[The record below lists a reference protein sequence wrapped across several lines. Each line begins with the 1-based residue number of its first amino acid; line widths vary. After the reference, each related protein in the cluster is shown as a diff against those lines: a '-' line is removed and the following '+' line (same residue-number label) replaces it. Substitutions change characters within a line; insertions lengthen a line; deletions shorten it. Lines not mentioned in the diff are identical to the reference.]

1 MGQMRQFEFEAKE
14 AFRKVG
20 LSIPR
25 GRTAQSSDE
34 AEEIA
39 KELACPVILKVQVL
53 AGGRGK
59 AGGIKRAKTPK
70 EARVIAGKLL
80 GMEIHGH
87 RVKRLLVEEC
97 LDIAK
102 EIYVGITVDR
112 EKRKP
117 VAICSGMGGVDI
129 EKVAE
134 EHPEKIAR
142 LTINPLMGMREF
154 EARRLA
160 KAAGF
165 NGRELLNLSR
175 IIMQLWRVFSDN
187 DAELTEINP
196 LIVTTDGKFMAADA
210 RLNVDDSS
218 LFRHK
223 SLMERLEKGVAELT
237 ELELRARE
245 VGMTYVELKGD
256 IGIIGNGAGL
266 VMATMDAV
274 HYYGGKPAN
283 FLDVG
288 GGATADRMT
297 QALDIVL
304 SHPDVKGVFINIL
317 GGITRC
323 DEMANGIVS
332 SQKNLRQEVPMAIRL
347 IGTREK
353 EGAEIL
359 RKANIPFLE
368 TMDAAARL
376 IVEKTSGG
384 KPT

>member
-1 MGQMRQFEFEAKE
+1 MRQFEFEAKE
-14 AFRKVG
+14 AFQKIG
-20 LSIPR
+20 LAIPR
-25 GRTAQSSDE
+25 GRVALSSDE
-34 AEEIA
+34 AEQIA
-39 KELACPVILKVQVL
+39 RELACPVILKVQVL

-70 EARVIAGKLL
+70 QARSIADKLL

-87 RVKRLLVEEC
+87 RVNRLLVEEC
-97 LDIAK
+97 LDIAQ
-102 EIYVGITVDR
+102 EIYLGITVDR

-129 EKVAE
+129 ERVAE

-142 LTINPLMGMREF
+142 LAVNPLMGLREF
-154 EARRLA
+154 EARRLV

-165 NGRELLNLSR
+165 KGRELLHLSR
-175 IIMQLWRVFSDN
+175 IVIQLWRVFSDN

-196 LIVTTDGKFMAADA
+196 LIVTTDGKFVAADA

-223 SLMERLEKGVAELT
+223 ALMERLEKGVAELT

-288 GGATADRMT
+288 GGATANRMT

-323 DEMANGIVS
+323 DEMANGIVA
-332 SQKNLRQEVPMAIRL
+332 SQRNLRREVPMAIRL

-368 TMDAAARL
+368 TMDAAALL
-376 IVEKTSGG
+376 IVEKIRGG
-384 KPT
+384 KST

>member
-1 MGQMRQFEFEAKE
+1 MRQFEFEAKE

>member
-1 MGQMRQFEFEAKE
+1 MRQFEFEAKE
-14 AFRKVG
+14 SFRKVG

-25 GRTAQSSDE
+25 GRLAKSSEE
-34 AEEIA
+34 AERIA
-39 KELACPVILKVQVL
+39 TELSCPVILKVQVL
-53 AGGRGK
+53 SGGRGK
-59 AGGIKRAKTPK
+59 AGGIKRAENPK
-70 EARVIAGKLL
+70 EARVIADQLL

-87 RVKRLLVEEC
+87 QVRSILVEEC
-97 LDIAK
+97 LDIAQ
-102 EIYVGITVDR
+102 EIYIGITVDR
-112 EKRKP
+112 ANRRP

-134 EHPEKIAR
+134 EYPEKIAR
-142 LTINPLMGMREF
+142 LAVNPLMGLREF
-154 EARRLA
+154 EARRLV
-160 KAAGF
+160 KIAGF
-165 NGRELLNLSR
+165 KGKPLLQLSR
-175 IIMQLWRVFSDN
+175 IVMQLWRVFSDN

-196 LIVTTDGKFMAADA
+196 LIVTTDGEYIAADA

-223 SLMERLEKGVAELT
+223 ALMERLETGVAELT

-274 HYYGGKPAN
+274 HYHGGKPAN

-288 GGATADRMT
+288 GGATAERMT

-323 DEMANGIVS
+323 DEMANGIVA
-332 SQKNLRQEVPMAIRL
+332 SQKNLRREVPMAIRL

-359 RKANIPFLE
+359 RKAKIPFLE

-376 IVEKTSGG
+376 IVEKIVGG
-384 KPT
+384 SSA

>member
-1 MGQMRQFEFEAKE
+1 MK
-14 AFRKVG
+14 
-20 LSIPR
+20 
-25 GRTAQSSDE
+25 
-34 AEEIA
+34 
-39 KELACPVILKVQVL
+39 
-53 AGGRGK
+53 
-59 AGGIKRAKTPK
+59 
-70 EARVIAGKLL
+70 
-80 GMEIHGH
+80 IHGH
-87 RVKRLLVEEC
+87 TVNRLLVEEC
-97 LDIAK
+97 LDIAQ

-112 EKRKP
+112 SSRRP

-129 EKVAE
+129 EKVAK

-142 LTINPLMGMREF
+142 LAVNPLMGLREF
-154 EARRLA
+154 EARRLV

-165 NGRELLNLSR
+165 KGRPLLQLSR
-175 IIMQLWRVFSDN
+175 IVMRLWRVFSDN

-196 LIVTTDGKFMAADA
+196 LIVTTDGKYIAADA

-223 SLMERLEKGVAELT
+223 ALAERLEKGVAELT

-245 VGMTYVELKGD
+245 LGMTYVELKGD

-274 HYYGGKPAN
+274 HYYGGKPSN

-288 GGATADRMT
+288 GGATANRMT

-323 DEMANGIVS
+323 DEMANGIVAA
-332 SQKNLRQEVPMAIRL
+332 QKTLKRTVPMAIRL

-359 RKANIPFLE
+359 QKANIPFLE
-368 TMDAAARL
+368 TMDAAAQL
-376 IVEKTSGG
+376 IVEKIKGS
-384 KPT
+384 

>member
-1 MGQMRQFEFEAKE
+1 MRQFEFEAKE
-14 AFRKVG
+14 AFQKVG

-25 GRTAQSSDE
+25 GRVAQSSDE
-34 AEEIA
+34 VEQVAR
-39 KELACPVILKVQVL
+39 ELGCPVILKAQVL

-59 AGGIKRAKTPK
+59 AGGIKRAETPK
-70 EARVIAGKLL
+70 QARSLADKLF

-87 RVKRLLVEEC
+87 LVNRLLVEEC
-97 LDIAK
+97 LDISQ
-102 EIYVGITVDR
+102 EIYLGITVDR
-112 EKRKP
+112 TNRRP

-129 EKVAE
+129 EKVAK

-142 LTINPLMGMREF
+142 LAVNPLMGLREF
-154 EARRLA
+154 EARRLV

-165 NGRELLNLSR
+165 KGRTLLHLSR
-175 IIMQLWRVFSDN
+175 IVMQLWRVFSDN

-196 LIVTTDGKFMAADA
+196 LIVTTDGKYIAADA

-223 SLMERLEKGVAELT
+223 TLAERLEKGVAELT

-245 VGMTYVELKGD
+245 LGMTYVELKGD

-274 HYYGGKPAN
+274 HYYGGKPSN

-323 DEMANGIVS
+323 DEMANGIVA
-332 SQKNLRQEVPMAIRL
+332 SQKTLKREVPMAIRL

-359 RKANIPFLE
+359 QKANIPFLE
-368 TMDAAARL
+368 TMDAAAQL
-376 IVEKTSGG
+376 IVEKTRGG
-384 KPT
+384 EK

>member
-1 MGQMRQFEFEAKE
+1 MRQFEFEAKE
-14 AFRKVG
+14 AFQKVG
-20 LSIPR
+20 LTIPR
-25 GRTAQSSDE
+25 GRVAKSSDE
-34 AEEIA
+34 VEQIA
-39 KELACPVILKVQVL
+39 RELACPVILKVQVL

-70 EARVIAGKLL
+70 EARLIADKLL

-87 RVKRLLVEEC
+87 RVNRLLVEEC
-97 LDIAK
+97 LDIAQ
-102 EIYVGITVDR
+102 EIYIGITVDR

-117 VAICSGMGGVDI
+117 IAICSGMGGVDI

-142 LTINPLMGMREF
+142 LAVNPLMGLRDF
-154 EARRLA
+154 EARRLV

-165 NGRELLNLSR
+165 KGRDLLHLSR
-175 IIMQLWRVFSDN
+175 IVMQLWRVFSDN

-196 LIVTTDGKFMAADA
+196 LIVTTDGKFVAADA

-223 SLMERLEKGVAELT
+223 SLLERLEKGVAELT

-323 DEMANGIVS
+323 DEMANGIVAA
-332 SQKNLRQEVPMAIRL
+332 QKNLRREVPMAIRL

-353 EGAEIL
+353 EGAAIL
-359 RKANIPFLE
+359 RKANIPFLD

-376 IVEKTSGG
+376 IVDEIRGG
-384 KPT
+384 KAT